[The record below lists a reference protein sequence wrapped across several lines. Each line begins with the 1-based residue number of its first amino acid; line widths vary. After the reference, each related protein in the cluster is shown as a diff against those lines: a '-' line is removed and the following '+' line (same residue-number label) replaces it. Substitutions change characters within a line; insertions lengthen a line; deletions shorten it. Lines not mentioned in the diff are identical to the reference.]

1 MSPLDPARTAA
12 QILDYW
18 FATLDNDAPLDPE
31 REPFRSC
38 YARWYGKTA
47 EVDADVRTR
56 FEPLLLRVTQDG
68 AQWERELEAW
78 RAVPRGLLALV
89 ILLDQF
95 PRNMYRDTPRMYAH
109 DGLALA
115 TATLAARELDVA
127 DLPLVHRMFLHV
139 PLMHVE
145 DATLQQMMVQRF
157 EQLAELAA
165 VQSPR
170 NVRFFELAL
179 RSARRH
185 CEVVEQ
191 FGRFPH
197 RNEILGRRSTP
208 DELVFLERDDARF

>member
-1 MSPLDPARTAA
+1 MSPLDPARTTT
-12 QILDYW
+12 QVLDYW
-18 FATLDNDAPLDPE
+18 FATLDDDAPLDPE
-31 REPFRSC
+31 REPFHTC

-47 EVDADVRTR
+47 EVDAEVRAR
-56 FEPLLLRVTQDG
+56 FEPVLLRVTHDG
-68 AQWERELEAW
+68 ARWERELDAW
-78 RAVPRGLLALV
+78 RGVPRGLLALV

-115 TATLAARELDVA
+115 TATLAARELDEA
-127 DLPLVHRMFLHV
+127 ELPLVHRMFLHV
-139 PLMHVE
+139 PFMHVE
-145 DATLQQMMVQRF
+145 NATLQQAMVRRF

-165 VQSPR
+165 VRSPS
-170 NVRFFELAL
+170 NLRFFEMAL

-197 RNEILGRRSTP
+197 RNEILGRRSTSE
-208 DELVFLERDDARF
+208 ELAFLEGTDARF

>member
-1 MSPLDPARTAA
+1 MSPLDPAGSTA

-18 FATLDNDAPLDPE
+18 FATLDDDAPLDPE
-31 REPFRSC
+31 IEPFRTC

-47 EVDADVRTR
+47 EVDADVRAR

-68 AQWERELEAW
+68 ARWERELDAW

-95 PRNMYRDTPRMYAH
+95 PRNMYRDTSRMYAH

-115 TATLAARELDVA
+115 TATVAARELDEGA
-127 DLPLVHRMFLHV
+127 LPLVYRMFLQV
-139 PLMHVE
+139 PFLHVE
-145 DATLQQMMVQRF
+145 DATLQQSMVQRF
-157 EQLAELAA
+157 ERLAELA
-165 VQSPR
+165 VTRSPS
-170 NVRFFELAL
+170 NVRFFEMAL

-185 CEVVEQ
+185 CEVVAQ

-197 RNEILGRRSTP
+197 RNEILGRQST
-208 DELVFLERDDARF
+208 A